1 MGLETGRRGPD
12 RREVGEVWQPLG
24 RTEQWWEGNW
34 ECPGQDKSLLGVKG
48 AKCGEGGAEA
58 GCGVTCG
65 STLHTCVRLTNLTHC
80 LVAQRQAQTHAN
92 QQN

>member
-1 MGLETGRRGPD
+1 MGPETGRRGPD

-24 RTEQWWEGNW
+24 RTEQWWEGKW

-58 GCGVTCG
+58 GCGVGLDPTHLC
-65 STLHTCVRLTNLTHC
+65 LRLTNLTHC

-92 QQN
+92 LQN